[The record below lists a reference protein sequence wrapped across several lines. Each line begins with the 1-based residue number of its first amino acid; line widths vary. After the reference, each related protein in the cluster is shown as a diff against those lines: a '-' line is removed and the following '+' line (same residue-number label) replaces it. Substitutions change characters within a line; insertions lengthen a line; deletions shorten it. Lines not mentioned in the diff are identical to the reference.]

1 MLVCVQEA
9 TLLHAAVLKE
19 DLLEVQKLL
28 ANGMDCNAASKLQGI
43 TPLHLA
49 LYADADA
56 ARPGNEWYGSP
67 IYDGEHISEPI
78 VAALLAYGANVK
90 AQDNFVRPFLS
101 AYLSAYVKFSSVC
114 SAAFPF

>member
-1 MLVCVQEA
+1 MITCAGPEA
-9 TLLHAAVLKE
+9 TAVLSNFKQCHATV
-19 DLLEVQKLL
+19 LRCWRYVLS
-28 ANGMDCNAASKLQGI
+28 NASKLQGI

-78 VAALLAYGANVK
+78 VVALLAHGANVK

-101 AYLSAYVKFSSVC
+101 AYLSAYVRFSSVC